1 MKGNAMHDLTE
12 LETAA
17 DALPPHEKRKLV
29 QFLLSRLHEEG
40 IDTANLH
47 LPGHSVR
54 DIEPVSV
61 GALLKPLGRDD
72 DLLGEML
79 EGRR

>member
-1 MKGNAMHDLTE
+1 MHDLTE
-12 LETAA
+12 LETAV
-17 DALPPHEKRKLV
+17 DALSAQEKRELL
-29 QFLLSRLHEEG
+29 QFLVSRLHAEG
-40 IDTANLH
+40 IDTADLH
-47 LPGHSVR
+47 LPSHSVL

-61 GALLKPLGRDD
+61 GAVLQPLGRDD

>member
-1 MKGNAMHDLTE
+1 MHDLTE

-17 DALPPHEKRKLV
+17 DALPAQEKRELL
-29 QFLLSRLHEEG
+29 QFLVSRLHEEG
-40 IDTANLH
+40 IDTADLH
-47 LPGHSVR
+47 LPGHSVL
-54 DIEPVSV
+54 DIELVSV
-61 GALLKPLGRDD
+61 GALLQPPGPDD

>member
-1 MKGNAMHDLTE
+1 MHDLTD
-12 LETAA
+12 LEAAA
-17 DALPPHEKRKLV
+17 DALPAHEKRELL
-29 QFLLSRLHEEG
+29 QFLVSRLHEEG
-40 IDTANLH
+40 IDTADLH
-47 LPGHSVR
+47 LPSHSVL

-61 GALLKPLGRDD
+61 GTLLQPLGRND

>member
-1 MKGNAMHDLTE
+1 L
-12 LETAA
+12 
-17 DALPPHEKRKLV
+17 
-29 QFLLSRLHEEG
+29 QFLVSRLHEEG
-40 IDTANLH
+40 IDTAEMR
-47 LPGHSVR
+47 LPSHSVL

-61 GALLKPLGRDD
+61 GALLQPLGRDD

>member
-1 MKGNAMHDLTE
+1 MHNLTE

-17 DALPPHEKRKLV
+17 DALPAQQKRELL
-29 QFLLSRLHEEG
+29 QFLVSRLHEEG
-40 IDTANLH
+40 IDTADLH
-47 LPGHSVR
+47 LPSHSVL

-61 GALLKPLGRDD
+61 GAILQPLGRDD

-79 EGRR
+79 EGRQ

>member
-1 MKGNAMHDLTE
+1 MHDLTE

-17 DALPPHEKRKLV
+17 AGLPAHEKRELL
-29 QFLLSRLHEEG
+29 QFLLSRLHAEG
-40 IDTANLH
+40 IDTSDSH
-47 LPGHSVR
+47 LPGHSLL

-61 GALLKPLGRDD
+61 GAILRPLGCDD

-79 EGRR
+79 EDRR

>member
-1 MKGNAMHDLTE
+1 MHDLTE

-17 DALPPHEKRKLV
+17 DALPPQEKRELL
-29 QFLLSRLHEEG
+29 QFLLSRLRKEG
-40 IDTANLH
+40 IDTADLH
-47 LPGHSVR
+47 LPSHSVL

-61 GALLKPLGRDD
+61 GALLQPLGRDD

>member
-1 MKGNAMHDLTE
+1 MHDLTE

-17 DALPPHEKRKLV
+17 DALPTQEKRELV
-29 QFLLSRLHEEG
+29 QFLLSRLHGEG
-40 IDTANLH
+40 VDTGDLH
-47 LPGHSVR
+47 FPSHSVL

-61 GALLKPLGRDD
+61 GVLLKPFGRDD

>member
-1 MKGNAMHDLTE
+1 MHDLAK
-12 LETAA
+12 LETVV
-17 DALPPHEKRKLV
+17 DALPPQQKRELLRFLV
-29 QFLLSRLHEEG
+29 SRLREEG
-40 IDTANLH
+40 IDAAGLPV
-47 LPGHSVR
+47 PGHSVL

-61 GALLKPLGRDD
+61 GAMLQPLGPDD

>member
-1 MKGNAMHDLTE
+1 MMHDLTE

-17 DALPPHEKRKLV
+17 DALPVQEKRELV
-29 QFLLSRLHEEG
+29 QFLVSRLHEEG
-40 IDTANLH
+40 IDTADLH
-47 LPGHSVR
+47 LRGHSVL

-61 GALLKPLGRDD
+61 GALLQPLGRDD

>member
-1 MKGNAMHDLTE
+1 MHDLTE

-17 DALPPHEKRKLV
+17 DALSAPEKRELL
-29 QFLLSRLHEEG
+29 QFLASRLHEEVA
-40 IDTANLH
+40 DTADLH
-47 LPGHSVR
+47 VPSHSIV
-54 DIEPVSV
+54 DIESVSV
-61 GALLKPLGRDD
+61 GAILQPLGRDD

>member
-1 MKGNAMHDLTE
+1 MHDLTE

-17 DALPPHEKRKLV
+17 AALPIQEKRALL
-29 QFLLSRLHEEG
+29 QFLLSQVHEASV
-40 IDTANLH
+40 DAADLRV
-47 LPGHSVR
+47 PSHSVL

-61 GALLKPLGRDD
+61 GAILQPLTCD

-79 EGRR
+79 EGRQ

>member
-1 MKGNAMHDLTE
+1 MHDLTE

-17 DALPPHEKRKLV
+17 DALPPREKRELL
-29 QFLLSRLHEEG
+29 QFLVSRLHEEG
-40 IDTANLH
+40 IDTAEMR
-47 LPGHSVR
+47 LPSHSVL

-61 GALLKPLGRDD
+61 GALLQPLGRDD

>member
-1 MKGNAMHDLTE
+1 MRDLTE

-17 DALPPHEKRKLV
+17 DALPTQEKRELV

-40 IDTANLH
+40 IETADTQ
-47 LPGHSVR
+47 LPSHSVL
-54 DIEPVSV
+54 DIEPLSL
-61 GALLKPLGRDD
+61 GETLRPLGPDD

-79 EGRR
+79 EGRQ

>member
-1 MKGNAMHDLTE
+1 MHDLTE

-17 DALPPHEKRKLV
+17 DALPPHEKRELL
-29 QFLLSRLHEEG
+29 QFLVSRLREEG
-40 IDTANLH
+40 IDAPDMR
-47 LPGHSVR
+47 LPSHSVLE
-54 DIEPVSV
+54 IEPVSV
-61 GALLKPLGRDD
+61 GALLQPLGRDD

>member
-1 MKGNAMHDLTE
+1 MHDLTE

-17 DALPPHEKRKLV
+17 GALPPQEKRELL

-40 IDTANLH
+40 IDIADMR
-47 LPGHSVR
+47 LPSHSVL

-61 GALLKPLGRDD
+61 GAL
-72 DLLGEML
+72 
-79 EGRR
+79 

>member
-1 MKGNAMHDLTE
+1 MHDLTD

-17 DALPPHEKRKLV
+17 NALPPQEKRELL
-29 QFLLSRLHEEG
+29 QFLLLRLREEG
-40 IDTANLH
+40 IDTADLR
-47 LPGHSVR
+47 PPSHSLL

-61 GALLKPLGRDD
+61 GSLLQPLGRND

-79 EGRR
+79 EGRK

>member
-1 MKGNAMHDLTE
+1 MHDLTE
-12 LETAA
+12 LETAV
-17 DALPPHEKRKLV
+17 DALPPQEKRELLRFLV
-29 QFLLSRLHEEG
+29 SRLHEEG
-40 IDTANLH
+40 VDTADLQ
-47 LPGHSVR
+47 LSSHSVL

-61 GALLKPLGRDD
+61 GAILQPLGQDD

>member
-1 MKGNAMHDLTE
+1 MHDLAE

-17 DALPPHEKRKLV
+17 DALPTREKRELL

-40 IDTANLH
+40 IDTTDLH
-47 LPGHSVR
+47 LPSHSVL
-54 DIEPVSV
+54 DIKPVSV
-61 GALLKPLGRDD
+61 GALLEPLGRED